1 MNKGIIIRRTT
12 CTIIAI
18 ALLACISPLGI
29 AHAATHSFK
38 DVNETNY
45 FYKEVTEMYEQGA
58 ISGYGDGTFLPE
70 NPVSQAEALKLVCAK
85 AGVSFVGFSGKTEPW
100 YSDVMAW
107 AQKKGIVSA
116 DINPNEAATREEIC
130 GYVVDVFNFSTDT
143 YTDAFSDTDSAV
155 ANTLFDLGVI
165 SGIPNSDGSISFG
178 GSQKV
183 KRCDVCIMLCRL
195 DNVAQESTTGVG
207 TVSTS
212 TILQTYVLD
221 RSHYEVSKPASLSD
235 FDDFV
240 SAWCYMLT
248 NADTSE
254 SFSLSMTC
262 TKSQLLGIMSSVQ
275 DAFAFA
281 SFDYMEY
288 YSFLNKSKVTAK
300 YNEDENGNCIN
311 PTITLRLSN
320 SLGLSESAIT
330 SEIAAFN
337 ETCAAVVMNLYS
349 EGSLK
354 SSMSVKEKAY
364 VLYKYLARHTQY
376 DTSYKFYNG
385 YDAAVRGTAVCQ
397 GYTAMYNYLCNLAGV
412 PMEAMTGKVGSNGH
426 AWSRIY
432 SDGTWH
438 NIDTTWSDP
447 VSNDASFCDDTW
459 FWVSD
464 GFLKSAG
471 KPRTFDCDT
480 LIYGQ

>member
-1 MNKGIIIRRTT
+1 MNKGIIIRKTS

-18 ALLACISPLGI
+18 ALLACVAPLNS
-29 AHAATHSFK
+29 ALASNHSFK

-45 FYKEVTEMYEQGA
+45 YYNEVTAMYEQGA
-58 ISGYGDGTFLPE
+58 INGYGDGTFLPE

-85 AGVSFVGFSGKTEPW
+85 AGVSFSGYSGKTDPW
-100 YSDVMAW
+100 YADVFAW
-107 AQKKGIVSA
+107 AQENGIVSS

-130 GYVVDVFNFSTDT
+130 KYIVDVFNFSTDT
-143 YTDAFSDTDSAV
+143 KTDAFSDTDSTV

-165 SGIPNSDGSISFG
+165 SGIPNGDGSISFG

-183 KRCDVCIMLCRL
+183 KRCDVCVMLCRL
-195 DNVAQESTTGVG
+195 DKVAKESLARVG
-207 TVSTS
+207 TASVAAT
-212 TILQTYVLD
+212 LQTYVLD
-221 RSHYEVSKPASLSD
+221 TSHYEVSKPASLSGFGD
-235 FDDFV
+235 YIN
-240 SAWCYMLT
+240 AWCYMLA

-254 SFSLSMTC
+254 SFSLDMTC
-262 TKSQLLGIMSSVQ
+262 TKPQLLNIMNSLQ
-275 DAFAFA
+275 NAFYFA

-288 YSFLNKSKVTAK
+288 YSFLNKCKITAK
-300 YNEDENGNCIN
+300 YNEDGNGNCIN
-311 PTITLRLSN
+311 PIITLRLSN
-320 SLGLSESAIT
+320 SFGLSDSEIS

-337 ETCAAVVMNLYS
+337 ENCAAVVTKLYS

-364 VLYKYLARHTQY
+364 VLYKYMACHTKY

-412 PMEAMTGKVGSNGH
+412 PMEAMTGKIGSNGH
-426 AWSRIY
+426 AWSRICV
-432 SDGTWH
+432 DGTWY

-447 VSNDASFCDDTW
+447 IPDAANYCDDTW

-464 GFLKSAG
+464 GFLKSAS

-480 LIYGQ
+480 LIYG